1 MKTAYTHT
9 RESREGRKIHVEDGK
24 KEDEE
29 NTQETLMANKYM
41 WMIAFESIM
50 EKIQFFLVLSNT
62 ILYIL

>member
-9 RESREGRKIHVEDGK
+9 RESREGRKIHVEDEK

-50 EKIQFFLVLSNT
+50 EKYSFF
-62 ILYIL
+62 